1 SLVSEK
7 RDGFN
12 CTMPLKTEM
21 AGLCK
26 NISVEAEILRSV
38 NSVRIEADGS
48 FSGITTDGAG
58 MVAAIR
64 EKGGEVTGR
73 NVILLGAG
81 GAARSI
87 ALSICREGVKKLTVL
102 NRTISSLEPVVEM
115 LRSCGCETEIV
126 TGAISEADKYTA
138 DCHVLINATSCGMHG
153 SAEFDSLDFVDSLP
167 ADAAVADA
175 VYNPRETAL
184 IKKPQREDSLP
195 FPVFICLSG
204 RACLP
209 MTSLPAEIAMGS
221 IPFAYIMSL
230 VNNRNSTPNATHS
243 ECCFNLCCIL
253 NQSLTIRPI
262 SSIGILT
269 KPVLYGSASSAR
281 V

>member
-1 SLVSEK
+1 MERKLAVLGRPIAHSLTPPLMALISAFHGDSADCDRIDCGEAELKETVKSLVTEG

-21 AGLCK
+21 AGLCSD
-26 NISVEAEILRSV
+26 ISVEAEILRSV
-38 NSVRIEADGS
+38 NSARIEADGT

-87 ALSICREGVKKLTVL
+87 ALSLCREGVKKLTVL
-102 NRTISSLEPVVEM
+102 NRTLSSLEPVVEM
-115 LRSCGCETEIV
+115 LRNCGCDTEIITDAV
-126 TGAISEADKYTA
+126 TAADKYTS

-167 ADAAVADA
+167 SDAAVADA

-184 IKKPQREDSLP
+184 IKK
-195 FPVFICLSG
+195 
-204 RACLP
+204 A
-209 MTSLPAEIAMGS
+209 AERGLITVPGLYML
-221 IPFAYIMSL
+221 IW
-230 VNNRNSTPNATHS
+230 
-243 ECCFNLCCIL
+243 
-253 NQSLTIRPI
+253 Q
-262 SSIGILT
+262 GILAYDFFT
-269 KPVLYGSASSAR
+269 GRDSSGIDT
-281 V
+281 VHIYNELSK